1 MRDMIGNSDH
11 LWMWDEMSIT
21 KELKRQGF
29 TFIRRCYFGDLGIS
43 MFDSVEE
50 PSRFYDADLGIQEC
64 AIEARKSLKE

>member
-1 MRDMIGNSDH
+1 
-11 LWMWDEMSIT
+11 
-21 KELKRQGF
+21 
-29 TFIRRCYFGDLGIS
+29 